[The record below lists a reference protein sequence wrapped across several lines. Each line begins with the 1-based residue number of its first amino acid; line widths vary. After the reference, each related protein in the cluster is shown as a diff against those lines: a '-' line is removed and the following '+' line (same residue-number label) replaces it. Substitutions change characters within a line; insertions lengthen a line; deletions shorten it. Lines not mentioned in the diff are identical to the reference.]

1 MPKAWVTGAGGL
13 IGSYLVNL
21 APRYA
26 FGWEVLP
33 LTRQTVD
40 LAEAAA
46 VRELF
51 EATSPDLIIHCA
63 GLTQTGP
70 CQQQPELARQMN
82 VGVTQL
88 LSDLASRIRLFFF
101 STDLVF
107 DGAKGNY
114 VETDPVSPLLVYA
127 QTKVEAEKVVL
138 QNPRHTVIRTALNG
152 GASPKGNRGFNEEL
166 RRAWEAGRTTPLFVD
181 EYRCPIPAAVTAR
194 AVWELAQKDAPGLYH
209 LGGGERLSRWEIGC
223 ILARRWPHLQAR
235 MERDT
240 ITTFKGLPRSP
251 DVSMDCSKIQK
262 VLSFPIPG
270 LSEWLEQNPQEPF

>member
-40 LAEAAA
+40 LADEKA

-51 EATSPDLIIHCA
+51 ERSSPDLIMHCA

-70 CQQQPELARQMN
+70 CEKQPELARQMN
-82 VGVTQL
+82 VGVTSL
-88 LSDLASRIRLFFF
+88 LCELASRIQLFFF

-107 DGAKGNY
+107 NGAKGNY

-138 QNPRHTVIRTALNG
+138 QNPKHTVIRTALNG

-166 RRAWEAGRTTPLFVD
+166 RRAWGSRQD
-181 EYRCPIPAAVTAR
+181 NPIVR
-194 AVWELAQKDAPGLYH
+194 G
-209 LGGGERLSRWEIGC
+209 
-223 ILARRWPHLQAR
+223 
-235 MERDT
+235 
-240 ITTFKGLPRSP
+240 
-251 DVSMDCSKIQK
+251 
-262 VLSFPIPG
+262 
-270 LSEWLEQNPQEPF
+270 